1 MSTHDDDS
9 TLSDTII
16 DKLAPTTADGIP
28 LVWSS
33 DNEAH
38 LEGLLFEV
46 GKFYKR
52 KGLFQAFFKNHAAVL
67 SNGKL
72 AVDAF
77 ESAYIMSEKI
87 KDSYSFEKPC
97 PPTAQR
103 VANYDAATRTTG
115 SPLHGKKV
123 VPTNLTEIPAEL
135 KDTTVLSEHAVEAED
150 SRLLTSL
157 THTFG
162 KSISSDELI
171 DAADGSG
178 YKLLELLRA
187 RAKSANTKDKAL
199 VAAQYARI
207 IRDGVPHGTE
217 LKLQSLKDYI
227 KEYKAVKRNVPELS
241 RQTDAAEVDMID
253 LIAVKDPSVREIYE
267 LKRTANPPI
276 NLDQASALLTSILR
290 GRARCEEI
298 DEVNAAAP
306 TAGLGLAADNSGIL
320 KALLAAIGKP
330 GVVGSSLDA
339 KSLTSL
345 VSMLQ
350 AVADPTKTNAGD
362 KDKKPPLDIPRG
374 PDGKP
379 TTWIEGMALCRCG
392 IGGGKHLFKDCPKAK
407 EKASKK
413 AKKAS

>member
-1 MSTHDDDS
+1 MSTPDDDS

-16 DKLAPTTADGIP
+16 DKLAPTTADGTP

-38 LEGLLFEV
+38 LDGLLFEV

-72 AVDAF
+72 AVDAL

-103 VANYDAATRTTG
+103 VANYDAATLTVG
-115 SPLHGKKV
+115 SPLHGKKA
-123 VPTNLTEIPAEL
+123 VPKNLTEIPAEL
-135 KDTTVLSEHAVEAED
+135 KATTVLSEHAVEAED

-253 LIAVKDPSVREIYE
+253 LIAVKDPSVREIYDI
-267 LKRTANPPI
+267 KRTATPPT
-276 NLDQASALLTSILR
+276 NLDSAVGLLSSILR

-298 DEVNAAAP
+298 DEVNAA
-306 TAGLGLAADNSGIL
+306 TAS
-320 KALLAAIGKP
+320 P
-330 GVVGSSLDA
+330 A
-339 KSLTSL
+339 KSLGLVANRIAPNQDKALQQLLSTIGTSDGRL
-345 VSMLQ
+345 SALMSTLQ
-350 AVADPTKTNAGD
+350 AVADPAKTKAGED
-362 KDKKPPLDIPRG
+362 KDKK
-374 PDGKP
+374 
-379 TTWIEGMALCRCG
+379 
-392 IGGGKHLFKDCPKAK
+392 
-407 EKASKK
+407 
-413 AKKAS
+413 